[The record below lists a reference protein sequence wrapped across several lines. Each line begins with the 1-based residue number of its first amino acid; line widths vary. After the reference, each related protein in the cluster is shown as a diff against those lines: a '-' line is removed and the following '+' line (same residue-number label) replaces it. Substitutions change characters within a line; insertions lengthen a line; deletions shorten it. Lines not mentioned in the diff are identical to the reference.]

1 MKETERGKVGAA
13 CFEAG
18 ASLAWP
24 HAGSLWPPRLS
35 LQQVWGCSTCRP
47 VTAVRPFHIVFKLMF
62 SILTLFWLSGF
73 HGPRTGVR
81 VGHPMLQS
89 KGFLAVPLIKHCQV
103 SSTSVSPF
111 PFFVSIIWEG
121 DMPGQCHCATCR
133 KSCFLLAQSCTGV
146 NMSMFNRFV
155 FSSPILFI

>member
-47 VTAVRPFHIVFKLMF
+47 VTSVRPFHIVFNLMF

-73 HGPRTGVR
+73 HRPCTGVR

-89 KGFLAVPLIKHCQV
+89 KGFLAVPLIKHCRV
-103 SSTSVSPF
+103 SSTSVSPLPLFCQYYLGRRHARTMSLCYMQKIMF
-111 PFFVSIIWEG
+111 PFGTKLHRSKHEHV
-121 DMPGQCHCATCR
+121 
-133 KSCFLLAQSCTGV
+133 
-146 NMSMFNRFV
+146 
-155 FSSPILFI
+155 